1 MPDVIRLRAVYRFAA
16 RSLRPVEFALASVT
30 SSIVPNV
37 IRAYPPRRPAR
48 FGLNAGVAHAAAR
61 MSIPADSIRHVF
73 SALAITCGVVPF
85 CLLVGDSIPAASSIL
100 PDNIRLVHF
109 FS

>member
-1 MPDVIRLRAVYRFAA
+1 MP
-16 RSLRPVEFALASVT
+16 SRP
-30 SSIVPNV
+30 
-37 IRAYPPRRPAR
+37 R
-48 FGLNAGVAHAAAR
+48 GLNAGVAHAAAR

-73 SALAITCGVVPF
+73 PALAITCGVVPF

-109 FS
+109 FHNLFAYIIFLL